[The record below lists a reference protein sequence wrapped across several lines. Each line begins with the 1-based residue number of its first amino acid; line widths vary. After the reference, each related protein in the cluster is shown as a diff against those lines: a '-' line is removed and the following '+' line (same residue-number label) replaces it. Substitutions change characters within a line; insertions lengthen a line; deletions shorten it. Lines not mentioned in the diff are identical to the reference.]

1 MKDTLIRVLHVVG
14 GMNQGGAENFLMNVY
29 RNIDRKKV
37 QFDFLVNREGVFD
50 EEIKALGGKIYYIPA
65 LQKVGQIKYTKN
77 LDKFFQE
84 HKEYKIVHS
93 HINQVSGLILERANK
108 VGIPIRIA
116 HSHNNK
122 YGKNIL
128 IQLYKNYLRTK
139 IKDNANYK
147 FACSEQAGEFLYG
160 KQARFEV
167 INNSIDTSK
176 FIFSKEKRQKV
187 REQLKINNEC
197 FVIGNVGR
205 LAYQKNQIFLIKI
218 FNEFIKLN
226 KNSKLILIGKGTLKK
241 DILKYINKCK
251 LEKNIIMLEDR
262 TDVNELMQ
270 VMDYFVLPSRFE
282 GLGIVL
288 IEAQAAGL
296 KCIASK
302 DVIPKEAKVTDLL
315 EFYSLDNKASD
326 WAKKIYAN
334 KNYTRVNTMQQIKE
348 KGFDIKET
356 THYLEDFYIE
366 VGK

>member
-1 MKDTLIRVLHVVG
+1 MLLVG
-14 GMNQGGAENFLMNVY
+14 MDQGGTENFIMNIY
-29 RNIDRKKV
+29 RNIDKGKI
-37 QFDFLVNREGVFD
+37 QFDFLVNRKGFFD
-50 EEIKALGGKIYYIPA
+50 DEIESLGGRIYIIPA
-65 LQKVGQIKYTKN
+65 LQRVGQIKYIKN
-77 LDKFFQE
+77 LDKFLEE
-84 HKEYKIVHS
+84 HKYEYNIIHS

-205 LAYQKNQIFLIKI
+205 LSYQKNQIFLIKI

-226 KNSKLILIGKGTLKK
+226 KNSKLILIGKGSLKK

-270 VMDYFVLPSRFE
+270 AMDYFVLPSRFE

-315 EFYSLDNKASD
+315 EFYSLGNKASD

-356 THYLEDFYIE
+356 AKYLEKKYISLYE
-366 VGK
+366 S